1 MATEGNRWKGVR
13 EGPGEVGRLMNF
25 GKERIGEYA
34 ERGGKEGL
42 DDHAVGDRKFSR
54 QGLNFPQGG
63 GEATGGTVRP
73 SRGRRQKLR

>member
-1 MATEGNRWKGVR
+1 MEGGEGRSGGSRTVDEFRERENRGIRR
-13 EGPGEVGRLMNF
+13 EG
-25 GKERIGEYA
+25 
-34 ERGGKEGL
+34 GGKEGL

-73 SRGRRQKLR
+73 PRGRRQKLR